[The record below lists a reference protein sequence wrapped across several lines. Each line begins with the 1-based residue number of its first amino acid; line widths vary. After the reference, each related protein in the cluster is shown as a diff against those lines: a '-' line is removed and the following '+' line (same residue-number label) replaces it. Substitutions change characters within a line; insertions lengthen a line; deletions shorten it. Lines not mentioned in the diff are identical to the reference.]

1 MKLILLFLLTISSL
15 ISGAEYSVVISKK
28 APISTLTIGQVR
40 DIYLQKRHTVGD
52 QKIIPINLVGQE
64 PSRIAFENAVLGMSR
79 DRLNAYWI
87 KQHFQGNSPPIT
99 LPSNESIKA
108 FVQNV
113 EGAIGYIPSSMVD
126 SSIKVIYE
134 Y

>member
-1 MKLILLFLLTISSL
+1 MKPLILIL
-15 ISGAEYSVVISKK
+15 IFGSIVFGAQYSIIISKK
-28 APISTLTIGQVR
+28 APVSSISVEQIR

-52 QKIIPINLVGQE
+52 QQIIPLNLVGQD
-64 PSRIAFENAVLGMSR
+64 PSRIAFENTVIGMER
-79 DRLNAYWI
+79 DRLNAYWV

-99 LPSNESIKA
+99 QSSHESIKA

-126 SSIKVIYE
+126 NSVKVLYE
-134 Y
+134 F